1 MYDKKFCQL
10 VIFHISIKK
19 LFILLI
25 NINWKLYKNNMSF
38 VGKKKSM
45 GELKMREKKEDL
57 KTTIDEKIFEIMTRN
72 NSLKEKVIL
81 KI

>member
-1 MYDKKFCQL
+1 
-10 VIFHISIKK
+10 
-19 LFILLI
+19 
-25 NINWKLYKNNMSF
+25 MSF